1 MKTYTPLQSIRR
13 YCLWCA
19 NGQYNEVKFC
29 PDKDCVLWPLRFG
42 KGKKGT
48 RYLRAIRKKCLDCSA
63 FSPQE
68 VRDCSFNEKL
78 GTDDGCYLFPY
89 RYGKRPKTGVS
100 HPTSQQRLAGK
111 RLLLYTS
118 EARKRRLK
126 SKPTPISAK
135 EVL

>member
-1 MKTYTPLQSIRR
+1 MKNYTPLQSIRK

-19 NGQYNEVKFC
+19 NEQSNEVKLC
-29 PDKDCVLWPLRFG
+29 PDEKCPLWSLRFG

-48 RYLRAIRKKCLDCSA
+48 RYLRAVRLRCLDCSGG
-63 FSPQE
+63 SPQE
-68 VRDCSFNEKL
+68 VRDCFFNGKF
-78 GTDDGCYLFPY
+78 GTEDGCYLFPY

-118 EARKRRLK
+118 EARKRKLTGG
-126 SKPTPISAK
+126 SK
-135 EVL
+135 